1 MAWRV
6 SSLSKSDFQVSAGLR
21 SGCYAH
27 IVTQLLR
34 AILAEWKGTYSLMDA
49 VQAISAM
56 KIIGL
61 EEILLQRVL
70 GANRNDGL
78 GRPQGLEALG
88 LA

>member
-1 MAWRV
+1 
-6 SSLSKSDFQVSAGLR
+6 
-21 SGCYAH
+21 
-27 IVTQLLR
+27 
-34 AILAEWKGTYSLMDA
+34 MDA

-56 KIIGL
+56 EIIGL

-78 GRPQGLEALG
+78 GRPQGLEALR

>member
-1 MAWRV
+1 
-6 SSLSKSDFQVSAGLR
+6 
-21 SGCYAH
+21 
-27 IVTQLLR
+27 
-34 AILAEWKGTYSLMDA
+34 MDA

-70 GANRNDGL
+70 GTNRNDGL